1 MAHSVIVRQ
10 LPAPVVV
17 EDGDT
22 ILSSAQDAGFDYPCG
37 CQSGNCGACKSMLIR
52 GDVEMIPY
60 SEFALSD
67 EERAAG
73 LILACRATPLS
84 DCEVAWLEEGEIA
97 AHPQRKL
104 ACSVI
109 GVDAVTHDIRRIRLK
124 IESGGPF
131 DFSAGQYAAVSF
143 PGQPARDYSMA
154 SQPGSTDLE
163 FHIRLV
169 PGGKVS
175 PFVLDQLKPGDAV
188 KVEGPRGISFLREH
202 HSGPIVALAGGSGL
216 APIKS
221 IVERALKLG
230 LKQPIHLYFGVRD
243 ERDLYLEEHFRAL
256 ESGHPN
262 FRFIPVLSQPSG
274 DPGNLKPARRTGFLA
289 EAVKADHATL
299 DGAKA
304 YLCGPP
310 VMVET
315 CMAALTAA
323 GLRREDCHADA
334 FYTEADRIALSTGAA
349 LNKGAA

>member
-1 MAHSVIVRQ
+1 MAHTVIVRQ
-10 LPAPVVV
+10 LPEPVAV

-22 ILSSAQDAGFDYPCG
+22 ILSAAQFAGFDYPCG
-37 CQSGNCGACKSMLIR
+37 CQSGNCGACKSMLVR

-104 ACSVI
+104 TCSVVS
-109 GVDAVTHDIRRIRLK
+109 VDAATHDIRRIRVK
-124 IESGGPF
+124 IQAGGPF
-131 DFSAGQYAAVSF
+131 DFSAGQYAAVTF
-143 PGQPARDYSMA
+143 PGQLTRDYSMA
-154 SQPGSTDLE
+154 SQPGESELE

-169 PGGKVS
+169 PGGRVS
-175 PFVLDQLKPGDAV
+175 PYVLDGLRPGDPV

-202 HSGPIVALAGGSGL
+202 HTGPIVALAGGSGL

-221 IVERALKLG
+221 ITERALKIG

-243 ERDLYLEEHFRAL
+243 ERDLYLEDHFRQL
-256 ESGHPN
+256 EAAHAN

-274 DPGNLKPARRTGFLA
+274 EPGNLKPGRRTGFLA
-289 EAVKADHATL
+289 DAVKADHASL

-334 FYTEADRIALSTGAA
+334 FYTEADKAA

>member
-1 MAHSVIVRQ
+1 VAHRVVVRQ
-10 LPAPVVV
+10 LPEAVLV

-22 ILSSAQDAGFDYPCG
+22 ILSAAQYAGFDYPCG

-67 EERAAG
+67 EERGAG

-104 ACSVI
+104 SCSVI
-109 GVDAVTHDIRRIRLK
+109 SNDAMTHDIRRIRLS
-124 IESGGPF
+124 IDSGGPF
-131 DFSAGQYAAVSF
+131 VFSAGQYAAVTF
-143 PGQPARDYSMA
+143 AGLPTRDYSMA
-154 SQPGSTDLE
+154 SQPGEPVLE

-175 PFVLDQLKPGDAV
+175 PYVLERLQPGDKAT
-188 KVEGPRGISFLREH
+188 VEGPRGISFLRENH
-202 HSGPIVALAGGSGL
+202 GGPILALAGGSGL

-221 IVERALKLG
+221 IVERALHLG
-230 LKQPIHLYFGVRD
+230 MTQPIHLYFGVRD

-256 ESGHPN
+256 ERKHPH
-262 FRFIPVLSQPSG
+262 FTFTPVLSQPGGPTS
-274 DPGNLKPARRTGFLA
+274 RRTGFLA
-289 EAVKADHATL
+289 DAVKADHPAL
-299 DGAKA
+299 SDAKA

-310 VMVET
+310 PMVET
-315 CMAALTAA
+315 CMAALSAA
-323 GLRREDCHADA
+323 GLPREHCHADA
-334 FYTEADRIALSTGAA
+334 FYTEADKAA

>member
-1 MAHSVIVRQ
+1 MPHQVIVRQ
-10 LPAPVVV
+10 LPEPITV

-22 ILSSAQDAGFDYPCG
+22 ILSAAQFAGFDYPCG

-52 GDVEMIPY
+52 GEVELIPY

-73 LILACRATPLS
+73 LILACRATLLS

-104 ACSVI
+104 SCSVAS
-109 GVDAVTHDIRRIRLK
+109 VEPVTHDIRRIRLT
-124 IESGGPF
+124 IDSGGPF
-131 DFSAGQYAAVSF
+131 DFSAGQYAAVTF
-143 PGQPARDYSMA
+143 PGQPVRDYSMA
-154 SQPGSTDLE
+154 SQPGEKELE

-175 PFVLDQLKPGDAV
+175 PYVLDRLQPGDKVA
-188 KVEGPRGISFLREH
+188 VEGPRGISFLREN
-202 HSGPIVALAGGSGL
+202 HSGPILALAGGSGL

-230 LKQPIHLYFGVRD
+230 MKQPIHLYFGVRD

-256 ESGHPN
+256 EKQHAN
-262 FRFIPVLSQPSG
+262 FTFTPVLSQPSG
-274 DPGNLKPARRTGFLA
+274 PTERRTGFLA
-289 EAVKADHATL
+289 EAVKADHPAL

-315 CMAALTAA
+315 CMTALSAA
-323 GLRREDCHADA
+323 GLPREHCHADA
-334 FYTEADRIALSTGAA
+334 FYTEADKIA

>member
-1 MAHSVIVRQ
+1 MPHSVVVRQ
-10 LPAPVVV
+10 LPEPVAVA
-17 EDGDT
+17 DGDT
-22 ILSSAQDAGFDYPCG
+22 ILSAAQFAGFDYPCG

-52 GDVEMIPY
+52 GEVELIPY

-73 LILACRATPLS
+73 LILACRATPLT

-104 ACSVI
+104 TCSVAGI
-109 GVDAVTHDIRRIRLK
+109 DAATHDIRRIRLK
-124 IESGGPF
+124 IDSGGPF
-131 DFSAGQYAAVSF
+131 DFSAGQYAAITF
-143 PGQPARDYSMA
+143 PGMPTRDYSMA
-154 SQPGSTDLE
+154 SQPGDAELE

-175 PFVLDQLKPGDAV
+175 PFVLDSLKPGDPV

-202 HSGPIVALAGGSGL
+202 HTGPILALAGGSGL

-230 LKQPIHLYFGVRD
+230 MKQPIHLYFGVRD
-243 ERDLYLEEHFRAL
+243 ERDLYLEDHFRAL
-256 ESGHPN
+256 ERQHPN
-262 FRFIPVLSQPSG
+262 FSFIPVLSQPSG
-274 DPGNLKPARRTGFLA
+274 KTERRTGFLA
-289 EAVKADHATL
+289 DAVKADHASL

-315 CMAALTAA
+315 CMAALGDA
-323 GLRREDCHADA
+323 GLPREHCHADA
-334 FYTEADRIALSTGAA
+334 FYTEADRAALNSGAA

>member
-1 MAHSVIVRQ
+1 MVHSVVVRQ
-10 LPAPVVV
+10 LPEPVVV

-22 ILSSAQDAGFDYPCG
+22 ILSAAQFAGFDYPCG
-37 CQSGNCGACKSMLIR
+37 CQSGNCGACKSMLVR
-52 GDVEMIPY
+52 GEVELIPY

-104 ACSVI
+104 GCSVAA
-109 GVDAVTHDIRRIRLK
+109 VDAVTHDIRRIRLT
-124 IESGGPF
+124 IDSGGPF
-131 DFSAGQYAAVSF
+131 DFSAGQYAAVTF
-143 PGQPARDYSMA
+143 PGQPTRDYSMA
-154 SQPGSTDLE
+154 NQPGASLPGEAELE
-163 FHIRLV
+163 FHVRLV
-169 PGGKVS
+169 PGGRVS
-175 PFVLDQLKPGDAV
+175 PYVLEQLKPGDKV

-202 HSGPIVALAGGSGL
+202 HAGPILALAGGSGL

-221 IVERALKLG
+221 ITERALKLG
-230 LKQPIHLYFGVRD
+230 MKQPIHLYFGVRD
-243 ERDLYLEEHFRAL
+243 ERDLYLEEHFRGL
-256 ESGHPN
+256 EAAHPN

-274 DPGNLKPARRTGFLA
+274 ETERRTGFLA
-289 EAVKADHATL
+289 DAVKADHASL

-334 FYTEADRIALSTGAA
+334 FYTEADKAA

>member
-1 MAHSVIVRQ
+1 MRRVAHSVVVRQ
-10 LPAPVVV
+10 LPEPVLV

-22 ILSSAQDAGFDYPCG
+22 ILSAAQFAGFDYPCG
-37 CQSGNCGACKSMLIR
+37 CQSGNCGACKSMLVR

-104 ACSVI
+104 TCSVA
-109 GVDAVTHDIRRIRLK
+109 GVDAATHDIRRIRLK

-131 DFSAGQYAAVSF
+131 DFSAGQYAAVTF
-143 PGQPARDYSMA
+143 PGQPTRDYSMA
-154 SQPGSTDLE
+154 SQPGEADLE

-175 PFVLDQLKPGDAV
+175 PYVLEQLKPGDPV

-202 HSGPIVALAGGSGL
+202 HAGPIVALAGGSGL

-221 IVERALKLG
+221 IVERALKTG
-230 LKQPIHLYFGVRD
+230 MKQPVHLYFGVRD
-243 ERDLYLEEHFRAL
+243 ERDLYLEDHFRAL
-256 ESGHPN
+256 EAAHAN

-274 DPGNLKPARRTGFLA
+274 ETQRRTGFLA
-289 EAVKADHATL
+289 EAVKADHPTL

-334 FYTEADRIALSTGAA
+334 FYTEADKAA

>member
-1 MAHSVIVRQ
+1 MKRMRRVAHSVVVRQ
-10 LPAPVVV
+10 LPEPVLV

-22 ILSSAQDAGFDYPCG
+22 ILSAAQFAGFDYPCG
-37 CQSGNCGACKSMLIR
+37 CQSGNCGACKSMLVR
-52 GDVEMIPY
+52 GDVELIPY

-104 ACSVI
+104 TCSVI
-109 GVDAVTHDIRRIRLK
+109 SAEAVTHDIRRIRLN

-131 DFSAGQYAAVSF
+131 DFSAGQYAAVTF
-143 PGQPARDYSMA
+143 PGQPTRDYSMA
-154 SQPGSTDLE
+154 SQPGEAELE
-163 FHIRLV
+163 FHVRLV
-169 PGGKVS
+169 PGGTVS
-175 PFVLDQLKPGDAV
+175 PFVLEQLKPGDSV

-221 IVERALKLG
+221 ITERALKIG

-243 ERDLYLEEHFRAL
+243 ERDLYLEDHFRAL
-256 ESGHPN
+256 EAAHPN
-262 FRFIPVLSQPSG
+262 FRFIPVLSQPSSETS
-274 DPGNLKPARRTGFLA
+274 RRTGFLA
-289 EAVKADHATL
+289 DAVKTDHATL

-334 FYTEADRIALSTGAA
+334 FYTEADKAA